1 MADRRAPLTVDLDCT
16 RCGGTGRVTWSEL
29 APGAQ
34 IRYGGPRAPR
44 VERERLCECVRPAP
58 LSETRSEHPECA
70 EALAREVSDGE

>member
-29 APGAQ
+29 APGAE

-44 VERERLCECVRPAP
+44 VERERLCECVRPAV
-58 LSETRSEHPECA
+58 A
-70 EALAREVSDGE
+70 EAMVMDMDDARRAGG